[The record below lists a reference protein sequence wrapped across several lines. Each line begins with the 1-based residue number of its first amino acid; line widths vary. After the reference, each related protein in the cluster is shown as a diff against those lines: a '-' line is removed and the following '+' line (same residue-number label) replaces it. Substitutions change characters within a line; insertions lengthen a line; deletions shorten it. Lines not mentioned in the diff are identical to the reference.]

1 MKIAI
6 YPGSFDPVTLGHLDI
21 IERAS
26 ELFDKLIVVVMHNV
40 SKFPIFT
47 AEERMHLLRCVTDHL
62 PNVEIDGYSGL
73 LADYAGKRGACTIV
87 KGLRAMSDFENEFS
101 MALANRKLNPDVD
114 TAFLMTSAEY
124 MYLSSS
130 MVKDIALHG
139 GSIAGF
145 VPRKSR
151 KRYYIVCERMD
162 KRWQR

>member
-47 AEERMHLLRCVTDHL
+47 AEERVHLLRCVTDHL

-101 MALANRKLNPDVD
+101 MALTNRKLNPDVD

-145 VPRKSR
+145 VPPKIEKEILHRVRK
-151 KRYYIVCERMD
+151 D
-162 KRWQR
+162 G

>member
-62 PNVEIDGYSGL
+62 PNVEIDG
-73 LADYAGKRGACTIV
+73 YAGKRGACTIV

-145 VPRKSR
+145 VPPKIEKEILHRVRK
-151 KRYYIVCERMD
+151 D
-162 KRWQR
+162 G

>member
-62 PNVEIDGYSGL
+62 PNVEIDGY
-73 LADYAGKRGACTIV
+73 YAGKRGACTIV

-145 VPRKSR
+145 VPPKIEKEILHRVRK
-151 KRYYIVCERMD
+151 D
-162 KRWQR
+162 G

>member
-6 YPGSFDPVTLGHLDI
+6 YPGSFDPVTMGHLDI

-26 ELFDKLIVVVMHNV
+26 ALFDRLVVVVMHNV
-40 SKFPIFT
+40 SKNPIFT
-47 AEERMHLLRCVTDHL
+47 AQERVRLLQQVTSHLK
-62 PNVEIDGYSGL
+62 NVEVDSFGGL
-73 LADYAGKRGACTIV
+73 LADYAGRRGACTIV

-101 MALANRKLNPDVD
+101 MALANRKLNPNVD

-139 GSIAGF
+139 GTITDF
-145 VPRKSR
+145 VPAEIEEEILHRVRK
-151 KRYYIVCERMD
+151 D
-162 KRWQR
+162 G

>member
-47 AEERMHLLRCVTDHL
+47 AEERMHLLRRVTDHL

-145 VPRKSR
+145 VPPKIEKEILHRVRK
-151 KRYYIVCERMD
+151 D
-162 KRWQR
+162 G